1 MQINQPSWATIRGEL
16 ASTLPITG
24 WLPAYTK
31 KLFRADIIAGITL
44 TAFAIPELMAYAQL
58 AGLPPE
64 YGLYAGIVAP
74 LVYCL
79 FGTIRE
85 MNIGPSSSEAILT
98 AAMLGMLVG
107 IDNARYASLA
117 ALTVLMAG
125 SLAIIARIFRL
136 GFIVNLIS
144 ETVLK
149 GFLAGMGLV
158 IICGQ
163 LFKILGI
170 KSVSGAFFDQLL
182 YLITHLPS
190 ANLPTVVIGVG
201 AIAFL
206 LCAER
211 KCRKL
216 PAALI
221 VVIISIL
228 VMTYSDLA
236 SRGVQE
242 VGVIPAGLPGLV
254 IPTISFNDVQFIFPL
269 AFAIF
274 LLAYVED
281 MSIGTSLARRYHY
294 KVDSNQELLAL
305 GATSIATSLFQGF
318 PVAGSFSR
326 TALNE
331 INGAA
336 TQITGVIAAVLT
348 AIVALFLTGLFTR
361 MPEAIIG
368 SLILVAVL
376 RLVDVRGLWRIAKI
390 SRNEFGIAIAT
401 CTGVLLFGILS
412 GVFLGVILSLT
423 DILYRVTTPRI
434 AILGRV
440 PNTRQYADRIK
451 HPENIALPGI
461 LIIRVDAPLIFAN
474 AELVKDRIEELIA
487 EDPAVRLVLLDM
499 STSPIVDVSASD
511 MIVDLYQE
519 LTTAG
524 IKLRIADATWQVRRM
539 LRISGVEDTIGEEIT
554 QTTSLETVLEDWNCA
569 ASATPVCPVPELE
582 HISQD
587 QK

>member
-1 MQINQPSWATIRGEL
+1 MQINWPSEIIREEL
-16 ASTLPITG
+16 ASVLPITG
-24 WLPAYTK
+24 WLPTYTRR
-31 KLFRADIIAGITL
+31 LLRADAIAGITL

-98 AAMLGMLVG
+98 AAMIGMLSG
-107 IDNARYASLA
+107 IDATRYASLA
-117 ALTVLMAG
+117 ALTALMAG
-125 SLAIIARIFRL
+125 SIAIIARIFRL

-149 GFLAGMGLV
+149 GFLAGMGIV

-163 LFKILGI
+163 LFKIFGI
-170 KSVSGAFFDQLL
+170 TPVQGPFFDQLT
-182 YLITHLPS
+182 YLLIHIPS
-190 ANLPTVVIGVG
+190 SNLPTLIIGAG
-201 AIAFL
+201 AISFL
-206 LCAER
+206 ICAER
-211 KCRKL
+211 RCRKI

-221 VVIISIL
+221 VVITSIL
-228 VMTYSDLA
+228 LMTFSDLA

-242 VGVIPAGLPGLV
+242 VGSIPAGLPGLV
-254 IPTISFNDVQFIFPL
+254 IPGISFADLQFLFPL

-281 MSIGTSLARRYHY
+281 MSIGTSLARRYRY

-305 GATSIATSLFQGF
+305 GATSIATGLFQGF

-331 INGAA
+331 INGAV
-336 TQITGVIAAVLT
+336 TQMTGIIAAGLT
-348 AIVALFLTGLFTR
+348 AIVALFFTGLFTS

-376 RLVDVRGLWRIAKI
+376 KLIDVKGLIRIARI
-390 SRNEFGIAIAT
+390 SRNEFAIALAT
-401 CTGVLLFGILS
+401 CAGVLLFGILS

-423 DILYRVTTPRI
+423 DILYRVTSPRI
-434 AILGRV
+434 AVLGRV
-440 PNTRQYADRIK
+440 PDTRQYADRIK
-451 HPENIALPGI
+451 HPENEAIPGV

-474 AELVKDRIEELIA
+474 AEIVKERIWELIT
-487 EDPAVRLVLLDM
+487 EDPIIKLVLFDM
-499 STSPIVDVSASD
+499 SASPIIDVSAAD
-511 MIVDLYQE
+511 MITDLYQE
-519 LTTAG
+519 LTEAG
-524 IKLRIADATWQVRRM
+524 IKLRLADATWQVRKM
-539 LRISGVEDTIGEEIT
+539 LRISGVEEMIGEEVT
-554 QTTSLETVLEDWNCA
+554 QTTSLETVLDDWNCT
-569 ASATPVCPVPELE
+569 ASTTPVCPLPQPER
-582 HISQD
+582 
-587 QK
+587 K

>member
-1 MQINQPSWATIRGEL
+1 MQINRPSEDTLHREL
-16 ASTLPITG
+16 AATLPVTG
-24 WLPAYTK
+24 WLPAYTR

-74 LVYCL
+74 LVYCI

-98 AAMLGMLVG
+98 AAMLGTLVG
-107 IDNARYASLA
+107 VDAARYASLA
-117 ALTVLMAG
+117 ALTALMAG
-125 SLAIIARIFRL
+125 SFAILARIAKL

-149 GFLAGMGLV
+149 GFLAGMGMV

-163 LFKILGI
+163 LFKIFGI
-170 KSVSGAFFDQLL
+170 ESVQGAFFDQLT
-182 YLITHLPS
+182 YLITNLPH

-206 LCAER
+206 ICAEHR
-211 KCRKL
+211 CRRL

-228 VMTYSDLA
+228 LMTYTDLA
-236 SRGVQE
+236 ERGVQE

-254 IPTISFNDVQFIFPL
+254 IPGLSFADLQFIFPL

-274 LLAYVED
+274 LLAYVEG

-294 KVDSNQELLAL
+294 KVDANQELLAL

-348 AIVALFLTGLFTR
+348 AIVAMFLTGLFTK

-376 RLVDVRGLWRIAKI
+376 RLIDVRGLLRIARI
-390 SRNEFGIAIAT
+390 SRDEFAIAIAT
-401 CTGVLLFGILS
+401 CAGVLLFGILS

-423 DILYRVTTPRI
+423 DILYRVTSPRI
-434 AILGRV
+434 AVLGKV
-440 PNTRQYADRIK
+440 PDTRQYADRIK
-451 HPENIALPGI
+451 HPENEAIPGV
-461 LIIRVDAPLIFAN
+461 LIVRVDAPLIFAN
-474 AELVKDRIEELIA
+474 AEIVKERIGELIA
-487 EDPAVRLVLLDM
+487 EDPTVRLVLLDM

-511 MIVDLYQE
+511 MIVDLCQE

-524 IKLRIADATWQVRRM
+524 IKIRIADATWQVRRM
-539 LRISGVEDTIGEEIT
+539 LRISGVEETIGEEVT
-554 QTTSLETVLEDWNCA
+554 QTTSLETVLSDWNCT
-569 ASATPVCPVPELE
+569 ASVTPVCPLPGADTLP
-582 HISQD
+582 D